1 MFHKTP
7 NKTLILHF
15 PFQFWRPMK
24 PKTVVPVFQNLQA
37 PASSSSS
44 ASSDSSPSS
53 ASNGFDFDRDETYL
67 DNIELDASLIKS
79 SSAAST
85 AGFSHSVRIN
95 YSLSRSNLQLLNSK
109 LKLILS
115 VLYIINTL

>member
-1 MFHKTP
+1 
-7 NKTLILHF
+7 
-15 PFQFWRPMK
+15 MK

-67 DNIELDASLIKS
+67 DNIELDDASLIKS